1 LGFHAEAL
9 AGKPVKIEIAFSG
22 MWWSEDQLIGLDED
36 HPPPMATRVKLDQWI
51 DEFDVL
57 PPHPDLV
64 DVDVTVKGARG
75 SAKIPVRATYQWGF
89 KGHFTAP
96 KPLFQE
102 TVYLSSSP
110 EPSFRGTINVMKYL
124 NGRRLPDCLRVR
136 VKVADQSPAIA
147 DLPVV
152 VGD

>member
-1 LGFHAEAL
+1 
-9 AGKPVKIEIAFSG
+9 
-22 MWWSEDQLIGLDED
+22 MWWSEDQIPGVDEN
-36 HPPPMATRVKLDQWI
+36 HPPPMNTRVKLDQWI

-64 DVDVTVKGARG
+64 DVDVTVKGAHG
-75 SAKIPVRATYQWGF
+75 SAEMPVRATYQWGF

-102 TVYLSSSP
+102 MVDLSSSL
-110 EPSFRGTINVMKYL
+110 ERSFRGTVNVMKYL
-124 NGRRLPDCLRVR
+124 HGRRLPDCLRIT
-136 VKVADQSPAIA
+136 VKVGTQSPAIA
-147 DLPVV
+147 RLPVL